1 MFAKN
6 EGPADRIIRVVA
18 GALLIA
24 VGLVLLG
31 GLETSVV
38 GIVVAAFGLWFIVTG
53 AIGVCPGYVPFGIS
67 TVPKRQRVPSIDR
80 SKQGA

>member
-6 EGPADRIIRVVA
+6 EGPADRTIRVVA

-24 VGLVLLG
+24 VALVLLG
-31 GLETSVV
+31 GLEASVA

-53 AIGVCPGYVPFGIS
+53 ATGVCPLYVPFGIS
-67 TVPKRQRVPSIDR
+67 TVPKRSAGRASI
-80 SKQGA
+80 GAHAA